1 METIFAQVN
10 LLAVLVSSV
19 AYFILGAAW
28 YSPVLF
34 AKPWMNALG
43 KKEEDFQS
51 SPLNFIAT
59 FIAIFI
65 TVYVLG
71 IFIVL
76 TSANALLPGAFVG
89 AVAGIGFVLTSCGIN
104 SIYDGRPVKLVLIT
118 SGYHILGLTVSGII
132 LGIWN

>member
-1 METIFAQVN
+1 METIFSQVN
-10 LLAVLVSSV
+10 ILAVLVSSV
-19 AYFILGAAW
+19 VYFLLGAAW
-28 YSPVLF
+28 YSPMLF
-34 AKPWMNALG
+34 AKPWMNAIGL
-43 KKEEDFQS
+43 KAEDLQA
-51 SPLNFIAT
+51 SPINYIST
-59 FIAIFI
+59 FIAILI

-76 TSANALLPGAFVG
+76 TDAGSLLSGAFVG

-132 LGIWN
+132 IGIWK